1 MLWGMPDETNNV
13 SDGFRNEIKQ
23 NKNIMEDYLITLTD
37 EQLEQYIIENMEFEN
52 MELWEKHLSRQCAK
66 PLQQGAPP

>member
-1 MLWGMPDETNNV
+1 MPDETNNV

-52 MELWEKHLSRQCAK
+52 MEL
-66 PLQQGAPP
+66 